1 MQIDI
6 LSGKWIGLEVIM
18 LCKTPKGKPVF
29 SLTWNQ
35 DLKVCVCI
43 EQCLYLSVYVFI
55 AHEISWAKER
65 GSRGVAQ
72 GGRQ

>member
-1 MQIDI
+1 M
-6 LSGKWIGLEVIM
+6 
-18 LCKTPKGKPVF
+18 F

-65 GSRGVAQ
+65 GSRRETVREGLLVGV
-72 GGRQ
+72 RS